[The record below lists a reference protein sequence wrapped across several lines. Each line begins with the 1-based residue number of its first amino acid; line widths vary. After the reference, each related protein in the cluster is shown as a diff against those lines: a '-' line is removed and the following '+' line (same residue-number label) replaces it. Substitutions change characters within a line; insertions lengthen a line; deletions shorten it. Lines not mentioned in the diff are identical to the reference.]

1 MKNHT
6 TVERVSDTE
15 VRVTRVVN
23 APVRKVFAA
32 WTRAEL
38 FRQWWVPK
46 SAPVKLLSCEM
57 DVRVGGGYK
66 LVFEYQGNEMAF
78 FGKYTEVVPET
89 KLVWTNDESGDAGQ
103 VTTVTFED
111 LDGATRVVMSDRYP
125 SKEALD
131 EGIGSLDGASETF
144 DQLEE
149 ALIAPA

>member
-1 MKNHT
+1 MTNPT
-6 TVERVSDTE
+6 TVERVSDVE

-23 APVRKVFAA
+23 APVRKVYAA

-66 LVFEYQGNEMAF
+66 LVFEYQGSEMAF
-78 FGKYTEVVPET
+78 FGKYTEVVPEAR
-89 KLVWTNDESGDAGQ
+89 LAWTNDESGDAGQ
-103 VTTVTFED
+103 VSTVTFDD
-111 LDGATRVVMSDRYP
+111 LGDKTRVVMSDRYA

-131 EGIGSLDGASETF
+131 AGIGSLDGASETF
-144 DQLEE
+144 DQLE
-149 ALIAPA
+149 ALVAAAA